1 MRRNVIALAIIS
13 LVILAG
19 CTAPR
24 LTALPRLTAFDSPLA
39 PVENP
44 LPPEEGI
51 NMDAELLASIAGIIL
66 SLVFSYIPG
75 VNDWFETLEA
85 KYKQAIMG
93 GLLIVVAGAI
103 FGLSCGNVIDT
114 VACTQE
120 GAKEAFM
127 VLIDALVANQAVY
140 LLTRKAT

>member
-1 MRRNVIALAIIS
+1 
-13 LVILAG
+13 
-19 CTAPR
+19 
-24 LTALPRLTAFDSPLA
+24 
-39 PVENP
+39 
-44 LPPEEGI
+44 
-51 NMDAELLASIAGIIL
+51 MDAELLASIAGIIL